1 MCCRITENVW
11 KNSGFLRSK
20 KGLLCTPH
28 LVCSFFK
35 FISHIFQRESDKK
48 YIQFILATI
57 RFSWLRSPIQTF
69 DFPTI
74 LSQLPMPLQL
84 WRVLWKAFM
93 ISIGH
98 TKSYKINTTII
109 WSLPFLRTV
118 VFDLEIHLPWLLCL
132 IKSFS
137 SINRS
142 WSESSSQNLQ

>member
-11 KNSGFLRSK
+11 KNSGFLLRSK
-20 KGLLCTPH
+20 KGLLCTPD

-48 YIQFILATI
+48 YIQLATI
-57 RFSWLRSPIQTF
+57 RFSWLHSPKQTF

-98 TKSYKINTTII
+98 TKSYKIHTTII
-109 WSLPFLRTV
+109 WSLPFFKDCCFCIRETLTMV
-118 VFDLEIHLPWLLCL
+118 IMSH
-132 IKSFS
+132 
-137 SINRS
+137 
-142 WSESSSQNLQ
+142 